1 MQVGNKDNA
10 EKTVFFPTFGTLCST
25 WFWYIL
31 AKIVRAITIHNPTTR
46 LGYLEVST
54 AILSRL
60 CRRGGTKD
68 GSYVFPR

>member
-31 AKIVRAITIHNPTTR
+31 AKIVRAITIHNHA
-46 LGYLEVST
+46 E
-54 AILSRL
+54 LSYTIPL
-60 CRRGGTKD
+60 
-68 GSYVFPR
+68 VVV